1 MKMYRAVIYCRCST
15 EEESQQDAL
24 KKQTEEAR
32 NTVKEKGWMLIGEY
46 IEAKS
51 GTSTEKRKKYQQLY
65 EDLQNDRFDIVV
77 IKSQDRLMRNT
88 KDWYLFLDRLVTN
101 GKRLFMY
108 LENKF
113 YSADDSLITGIKA
126 ILAEE
131 YSRELSKKINNAHK
145 NRQKLGKTFVIP
157 SQTYGLKKI
166 AKGKYI
172 LDENEAEVIR
182 LIFHLAKN
190 HGSIVIAHIL
200 EERGYRDRRGRVF
213 SEQAIRKIIRN
224 PIRCGTIVQNKR
236 HYDFDL
242 KKEVYLPKEQ
252 WEIHQNA
259 VPACVSEEEW
269 EEANHA
275 MDLRAQKRNVD
286 TYYPKG
292 NHVGKYDLS
301 GKLRCGVCG
310 SPYYRTYRKKYKTK
324 EYVIEWKCSEY
335 LYHGKEKCKNICI
348 EENKMFAMLKQICE
362 QYYKGYQLDSK
373 SIVERTISLLEKVLQ
388 HTDKEEQQRGLEKQL
403 KNVIQL
409 QEKLLNKLLN
419 DVITDEIYKKKKVE
433 LDDKKASIEK
443 ELQSISQLEQ
453 AKLSFEQ
460 RMQSIKY
467 KLETET
473 IEKATVSEM
482 IDNIDT
488 IYVHRKYL
496 EIRFYMDKM
505 LGIDPKSFQTMYEIT
520 EDFEGAFVI
529 RFPLPEDFVYRDRKQ
544 LERERII
551 EYMREKP
558 NITAKEIAEK
568 ENISLSTANYRIK
581 KLRQDGRIHFNG
593 AGGKGKWCINENR

>member
-1 MKMYRAVIYCRCST
+1 MFRAVIYCRCST

-32 NTVKEKGWMLIGEY
+32 NTVKEKGWLLIGEY

-51 GTSTEKRKKYQQLY
+51 GTSTEKRKKYQLLY
-65 EDLQNDRFDIVV
+65 DDLQNDKFDIVV

-269 EEANHA
+269 KEANHA

-286 TYYPKG
+286 TYCPKG

-310 SPYYRTYRKKYKTK
+310 SLYYRTYRKKYKTK

-335 LYHGKEKCKNICI
+335 LYHGKEKCKNIYI
-348 EENKMFAMLKQICE
+348 EENKMFAMLKQVCE

-373 SIVERTISLLEKVLQ
+373 CIVERTISLLEKVLQ
-388 HTDKEEQQRGLEKQL
+388 HTEKEEQQRSLEKQL

-409 QEKLLNKLLN
+409 QEKLLNKLLD

-460 RMQSIKY
+460 RIQSIKY

-505 LGIDPKSFQTMYEIT
+505 LGIDPKSFQTVYEIT
-520 EDFEGAFVI
+520 EDFEDAFVI

-581 KLRQDGRIHFNG
+581 KLRQDGRIHFDG
-593 AGGKGKWCINENR
+593 SGGKGKWCINENR

>member
-1 MKMYRAVIYCRCST
+1 MFRAVIYCRCST

-32 NTVKEKGWMLIGEY
+32 NTVKEKGWLLIGEY

-51 GTSTEKRKKYQQLY
+51 GTSTEKRKKYQLLY
-65 EDLQNDRFDIVV
+65 DDLQNDKFDIVV

-269 EEANHA
+269 KEANHA

-286 TYYPKG
+286 TYCPKG

-310 SPYYRTYRKKYKTK
+310 SLYYRTYRKKYKTK

-335 LYHGKEKCKNICI
+335 LYHGKEKCKNIYI
-348 EENKMFAMLKQICE
+348 EENKMFAMLKQVCE

-373 SIVERTISLLEKVLQ
+373 CIVERTISLLEKVLQ
-388 HTDKEEQQRGLEKQL
+388 HTDKEEQQRVLEKQL

-409 QEKLLNKLLN
+409 QEKLLNKLLD

-460 RMQSIKY
+460 RIQSIKY

-505 LGIDPKSFQTMYEIT
+505 LGIDPKSFQTVYEIT
-520 EDFEGAFVI
+520 EDFEDAFVI

-581 KLRQDGRIHFNG
+581 KLRQDGRIHFDG
-593 AGGKGKWCINENR
+593 SGGKGKWCINENR

>member
-1 MKMYRAVIYCRCST
+1 MFRAVIYCRCST

-24 KKQTEEAR
+24 KKQTVEAR
-32 NTVKEKGWMLIGEY
+32 NTVREKGWLLTGEY

-65 EDLQNDRFDIVV
+65 EDLQNDKFDIVV

-269 EEANHA
+269 KEANHA

-286 TYYPKG
+286 TYCPKG

-335 LYHGKEKCKNICI
+335 LYHGKEKCENIYI
-348 EENKMFAMLKQICE
+348 EENKIFAMLKQICE

-388 HTDKEEQQRGLEKQL
+388 HTDKEEQQRALEKQL

-409 QEKLLNKLLN
+409 QEKLLNKLLD

-433 LDDKKASIEK
+433 LDDKKDSIEK

-460 RMQSIKY
+460 RIQSIKY

-505 LGIDPKSFQTMYEIT
+505 LGIDPKSFQTVYEIT
-520 EDFEGAFVI
+520 EDFEDAFVI

-581 KLRQDGRIHFNG
+581 KLRQDGRIHFDG
-593 AGGKGKWCINENR
+593 SGGKGKWCINEKR

>member
-1 MKMYRAVIYCRCST
+1 MYRAVIYCRCST

-24 KKQTEEAR
+24 KKQTQEAR
-32 NTVKEKGWMLIGEY
+32 TAVKEKGWLLAGEY

-65 EDLQNDRFDIVV
+65 EDLQENKFDIVV

-88 KDWYLFLDRLVTN
+88 KDWYLFLDRLVEN

-145 NRQKLGKTFVIP
+145 NRQKLGKTFMIP
-157 SQTYGLKKI
+157 SQTYGLKKTS
-166 AKGKYI
+166 KGTYI
-172 LDENEAEVIR
+172 LEEKEAEVIR
-182 LIFHLAKN
+182 LIFHLAKS
-190 HGSIVIAHIL
+190 HGSIVIARIL
-200 EERGYRDRRGRVF
+200 EEKGYRDRRGRVF
-213 SEQAIRKIIRN
+213 SEQAVRKIIRN
-224 PIRCGTIVQNKR
+224 PIRCGTIIQNKR

-242 KKEVYLPKEQ
+242 KKEMYLPKEE
-252 WEIHQNA
+252 WKIHKSA

-269 EEANHA
+269 IEANQA
-275 MDLRAQKRNVD
+275 MDIRARDRKID
-286 TYYPKG
+286 TYCPKG
-292 NHVGKYDLS
+292 NHIGKYDLS

-310 SPYYRTYRKKYKTK
+310 NPYYRTYRKKYKTR
-324 EYVIEWKCSEY
+324 EYAIEWKCSEY
-335 LYHGKEKCKNICI
+335 LYHGKEKCNNIGI
-348 EENKMFAMLKQICE
+348 EENKIFAILKQICK
-362 QYYKGYQLDSK
+362 QYYKGFQLDSK
-373 SIVERTISLLEKVLQ
+373 RFVENTISLLEKVLQ
-388 HTDKEEQQRGLEKQL
+388 HTDKEEKQRTLEKQL

-409 QEKLLNKLLN
+409 QEKLLNKLLE
-419 DVITDEIYKKKKVE
+419 DVITDETYKKKKVE
-433 LDDKKASIEK
+433 LDDKKDSIEK

-460 RMQSIKY
+460 RIQSIKY
-467 KLETET
+467 KLETEI
-473 IEKATVSEM
+473 IEQAIVSQM
-482 IDNIDT
+482 IDNIDR

-520 EDFEGAFVI
+520 EDFGDSFGI
-529 RFPLPEDFVYRDRKQ
+529 RFPLPEDFVYRDRKR

-581 KLRQDGRIHFNG
+581 KLRQDGRIQFNG
-593 AGGKGKWCINENR
+593 NGGKGNWCVNEKR

>member
-1 MKMYRAVIYCRCST
+1 MFRAVIYCRCST

-32 NTVKEKGWMLIGEY
+32 NTVKEKGWLLIGEY

-51 GTSTEKRKKYQQLY
+51 GTSTEKRKKYQLLY
-65 EDLQNDRFDIVV
+65 DDLQNDKFDIVV

-269 EEANHA
+269 KEANHA

-286 TYYPKG
+286 TYCPKG
-292 NHVGKYDLS
+292 SHVGKYDLS

-324 EYVIEWKCSEY
+324 DYVIEWKCSEY
-335 LYHGKEKCKNICI
+335 LYHGKEKCKNIYI
-348 EENKMFAMLKQICE
+348 EENKIFAMLKQICE

-373 SIVERTISLLEKVLQ
+373 CIVERTISLLEKVLQ
-388 HTDKEEQQRGLEKQL
+388 HTDKEEQQRVLEKQL

-409 QEKLLNKLLN
+409 QEKLLNKLLD

-460 RMQSIKY
+460 RIQSIKY

-488 IYVHRKYL
+488 IYVYRKYL

-505 LGIDPKSFQTMYEIT
+505 LGIDPKSFQTVYEIT
-520 EDFEGAFVI
+520 EDFEDAFVI

-581 KLRQDGRIHFNG
+581 KLRQDGRIHFDG
-593 AGGKGKWCINENR
+593 SGGKGKWCISENR